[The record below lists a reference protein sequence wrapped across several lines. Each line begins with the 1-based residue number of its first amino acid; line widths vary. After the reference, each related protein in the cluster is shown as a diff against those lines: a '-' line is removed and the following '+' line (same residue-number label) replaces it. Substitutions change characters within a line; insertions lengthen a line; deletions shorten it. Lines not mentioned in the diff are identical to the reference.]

1 LTFPGR
7 DSYLVLTFTPDFFST
22 MTKTVLKFD
31 SDEEFDFL
39 LVGIVCQHKDY
50 RLCHEL
56 NRALELRLVREKD
69 YEVNIAKRMHP
80 ALFSFFKFENDEQD
94 LFYVFE
100 NKGKHSLLIPEQS
113 QIDFF
118 LMIKESF
125 QRRSLIDLVNVIKQ
139 IPVVLGA
146 YPIDPRTL
154 KSRDYFLLNT

>member
-1 LTFPGR
+1 
-7 DSYLVLTFTPDFFST
+7 
-22 MTKTVLKFD
+22 MAKTILKFD
-31 SDEEFDFL
+31 TDEEFEFL

-56 NRALELRLVREKD
+56 NRKLDINLVREKD
-69 YEVNIAKRMHP
+69 YEVNISKRMNP
-80 ALFSFFKFENDEQD
+80 ALFSFFKFENEEQD

-100 NKGKHSLLIPEQS
+100 NKGKHSILIPEQK

-125 QRRSLIDLVNVIKQ
+125 QRQNITELVNAIKQ

-146 YPIDPRTL
+146 YSIDPRTL

>member
-1 LTFPGR
+1 
-7 DSYLVLTFTPDFFST
+7 
-22 MTKTVLKFD
+22 MAKIILKFD
-31 SDEEFDFL
+31 ADEEFDFL
-39 LVGIVCQHKDY
+39 LIGIVCHHKDY

-56 NRALELRLVREKD
+56 NRKLELKLVREKD
-69 YEVNIAKRMHP
+69 YEVNIAKRMNP

-100 NKGKHSLLIPEQS
+100 NKGKHTMLIPEQK

-125 QRRSLIDLVNVIKQ
+125 QRTEIADVVNSLKE

-146 YPIDPRTL
+146 YPIDPLTL
-154 KSRDYFLLNT
+154 KSREYFLLNT

>member
-1 LTFPGR
+1 
-7 DSYLVLTFTPDFFST
+7 
-22 MTKTVLKFD
+22 MAKTTLKFD
-31 SDEEFDFL
+31 TDDEFEFL

-56 NRALELRLVREKD
+56 NRMLEINLVREKD
-69 YEVNIAKRMHP
+69 YEVNIAKRMNP

-100 NKGKHSLLIPEQS
+100 NKGKHSLLIPEQK
-113 QIDFF
+113 QIDYF
-118 LMIKESF
+118 LMVKESF
-125 QRRSLIDLVNVIKQ
+125 QRKNITELVNIIKQ
-139 IPVVLGA
+139 IQIVLGA

>member
-1 LTFPGR
+1 MVHSQIFVFSTYFDLPI
-7 DSYLVLTFTPDFFST
+7 FST
-22 MTKTVLKFD
+22 MAKTILKFD
-31 SDEEFDFL
+31 TDEEFEFL

-50 RLCHEL
+50 RFCHEL
-56 NRALELRLVREKD
+56 NRKLEINLVREKD
-69 YEVNIAKRMHP
+69 YEVNIAKRMNP

-100 NKGKHSLLIPEQS
+100 NKGKHSILIPEQK

-125 QRRSLIDLVNVIKQ
+125 QRQNITELVNTIKQ
-139 IPVVLGA
+139 IPIVLGA

-154 KSRDYFLLNT
+154 KSREYFLLNT

>member
-1 LTFPGR
+1 
-7 DSYLVLTFTPDFFST
+7 
-22 MTKTVLKFD
+22 MAKIILKVD
-31 SDEEFDFL
+31 TDEEFDFL
-39 LVGIVCQHKDY
+39 LIGIVCQHKDY

-56 NRALELRLVREKD
+56 NQKLELNLVREKD
-69 YEVNIAKRMHP
+69 YEVRIAKRMNP

-100 NKGKHSLLIPEQS
+100 NKGKHSLLIPEQK

-125 QRRSLIDLVNVIKQ
+125 QRHDMTEMVNSIKQ

-146 YPIDPRTL
+146 YPIDPLSL
-154 KSRDYFLLNT
+154 KSREYFLLNT

>member
-1 LTFPGR
+1 
-7 DSYLVLTFTPDFFST
+7 
-22 MTKTVLKFD
+22 MAKTVLKFD

-39 LVGIVCQHKDY
+39 LIGIVCQHKDY

-56 NRALELRLVREKD
+56 NQKLGLKLVREKD
-69 YEVNIAKRMHP
+69 YEVSIAKRMNP

-100 NKGKHSLLIPEQS
+100 NKGKHALLIPEQK

-118 LMIKESF
+118 LMIKECF
-125 QRRSLIDLVNVIKQ
+125 QRHNITELVNSVKQ

-146 YPIDPRTL
+146 YPIDPLTL
-154 KSRDYFLLNT
+154 KSREYFLLH